1 MSTPL
6 KLVPNTLHCV
16 KAGLA
21 IITLTEGG
29 LSDGAKLL
37 NKVLAEGKVIAGV
50 NPGRLLLCE
59 ELRSNAS
66 KKYKWGGY
74 RKGTGEWWSGTGQTI
89 GKHNEAVL
97 NTFGIKADPT
107 TLSFGQKSRRQYGT
121 HFEEVKKHQAPSEPS
136 APVFGNAQPEVVL
149 NPPSAEEAKLLHNA
163 LVSVGD
169 CPLPSPTEM
178 KGKGC
183 YPRWVRKCK
192 ALGFNRESAKA
203 AWDTAK
209 QQRIEEA
216 PKGLKTLAYHQSNA
230 EVEGRREEAER
241 LEKVK
246 AELSEPAVHSPIAKR
261 KPSAPVASSEG
272 TVLHV
277 KPEALNALL
286 ATIGKASID
295 FDADAGVFTVVP
307 L

>member
-16 KAGLA
+16 KSGLA

-66 KKYKWGGY
+66 KKYWWGTSKAG
-74 RKGTGEWWSGTGQTI
+74 KVKTGSLIGQ
-89 GKHNEAVL
+89 HNEAVL
-97 NTFGIKADPT
+97 KTFGLKADPT
-107 TLSFGQKSRRQYGT
+107 TLSKGQVGRRQYGT
-121 HFEEVKKHQAPSEPS
+121 HFEEAMRPTQATAPTEPS

-163 LVSVGD
+163 LVSLGD
-169 CPLPSPTEM
+169 RCPLPSPTEM
-178 KGKGC
+178 QGKGS
-183 YPRWVRKCK
+183 YPRWVGKCK

-230 EVEGRREEAER
+230 EVDGRLEEAER

>member
-16 KAGLA
+16 KSGLA

-66 KKYKWGGY
+66 KKYWWGTSKAG
-74 RKGTGEWWSGTGQTI
+74 KVKTGSLIGQ
-89 GKHNEAVL
+89 HNEAVL
-97 NTFGIKADPT
+97 KTFGLKADPT
-107 TLSFGQKSRRQYGT
+107 TLSKGQVGRRQYGT
-121 HFEEVKKHQAPSEPS
+121 HFEEAMRPTQATAPTEPS

-149 NPPSAEEAKLLHNA
+149 NPPSAKEAKLLHNA

-183 YPRWVRKCK
+183 YPRWVGKCK

-203 AWDTAK
+203 AWDEAK
-209 QQRIEEA
+209 QSPI
-216 PKGLKTLAYHQSNA
+216 
-230 EVEGRREEAER
+230 V
-241 LEKVK
+241 
-246 AELSEPAVHSPIAKR
+246 EPAVQPKVVHSPIAKR